1 MKLKVLGSSSSGNC
15 YLIEATKNERLILD
29 AGVNFKDVQKELEF
43 NFKGINGVL
52 ITHEHMDH
60 LKYAANFAVNG
71 INIYASEG
79 TLKKLNLVGHRFNI
93 IKALQQF
100 QIGNFIILPFDIQHD
115 AAEPLGFLIQYI
127 PTGEKLLY
135 ATDTYYIKYKFN
147 KLNYL
152 LIECNYIK
160 EIAKKNSENGTIN
173 RTRYNRLLESHFS
186 LDNVLK
192 FLKSNDLRN
201 TKNIILC
208 HLSNDNS
215 NQEIIK
221 SEVYKQTGIQ
231 TVIAKPGLDLEL
243 KLYPF

>member
-1 MKLKVLGSSSSGNC
+1 MKLKVLGSSSAGNC
-15 YLIEATKNERLILD
+15 YLIEASKHERLILD
-29 AGVNFKDVQKELEF
+29 AGINFKDVQKELNF
-43 NFKGINGVL
+43 NFNGIQGVL

-60 LKYAANFAVNG
+60 LKYAPNFALNG
-71 INIYASEG
+71 IDVYASKG
-79 TLKKLNLVGHRFNI
+79 TFEKLKLKGHRFKE

-100 QIGNFIILPFDIQHD
+100 SIGNFIILPFDTQHD
-115 AAEPLGFLIQYI
+115 AKEPLGYLIKYK

-152 LIECNYIK
+152 LLECNYNSN
-160 EIAKKNSENGTIN
+160 IAKENVKNGIIN
-173 RTRYNRLLESHFS
+173 KTRYTRLLESHFS
-186 LDNVLK
+186 LENVLK
-192 FLKSNDLRN
+192 FLQANDLTY

-215 NQEIIK
+215 NQEIMK
-221 SEVYKQTGIQ
+221 NKVYEQTGI
-231 TVIAKPGLDLEL
+231 TTTIARPGLDMEL